1 MSYPDI
7 GKAFNGRDH
16 TTVMYACEQIS
27 KQVEINPELKHI
39 MDELKKNII
48 V

>member
-1 MSYPDI
+1 
-7 GKAFNGRDH
+7 
-16 TTVMYACEQIS
+16 MYACEQIS